1 MKRKNEPILLSLLS
15 GKIKDR
21 KNPRPKSGD
30 FLFRLDISRV
40 LSQMG
45 VNMSIE
51 IFCDSSFDN
60 KRKVAGWGVFIKDG
74 EKQRMYSGWLP
85 VDNNNLGEIF
95 AIHTACVLLGG
106 RQGIIYTDSQTSMM
120 YINNQVREKPR
131 TQAQYINHMTMKYW
145 AYKIRKF
152 GLEIK
157 KVQAHQKNFNLINLN
172 NNMADLCAKTGLSR
186 YYLTLD
192 RKRIR

>member
-1 MKRKNEPILLSLLS
+1 MLSLLS
-15 GKIKDR
+15 GRIKDR
-21 KNPRPKSGD
+21 KNPSTEIGG

-40 LSQMG
+40 LFQIG

-60 KRKVAGWGVFIKDG
+60 KRHVAGWGVVLKDG
-74 EKQRMYSGWLP
+74 EKQRTYSGWLP
-85 VDNNNLGEIF
+85 ANNNNIGEIF

-106 RQGIIYTDSQTSMM
+106 QKGTIYTDSQTAMM

-131 TQAQYINHMTMKYW
+131 TQAQYINHMTMKFW

-172 NNMADLCAKTGLSR
+172 NNMADLCAKSGLSKF
-186 YYLTLD
+186 YLTLN
-192 RKRIR
+192 RKRVR

>member
-1 MKRKNEPILLSLLS
+1 
-15 GKIKDR
+15 
-21 KNPRPKSGD
+21 
-30 FLFRLDISRV
+30 
-40 LSQMG
+40 
-45 VNMSIE
+45 MSIE

-60 KRKVAGWGVFIKDG
+60 KRHVAGWGVVVKNG
-74 EKQRMYSGWLP
+74 EKQRTYSGWLP
-85 VDNNNLGEIF
+85 VDNNNIGEIF

-106 RQGIIYTDSQTSMM
+106 EKGTIYTDSQTAMM
-120 YINNQVREKPR
+120 YINNQVRDKPR
-131 TQAQYINHMTMKYW
+131 TQSQYINHMTMKFW

-172 NNMADLCAKTGLSR
+172 NNMADLCAKTGLSK

-192 RKRIR
+192 KKRVR